1 MMTAH
6 ELFGFMSPKLA
17 SEILGWTFEEDK
29 PTYKAALQGVA
40 SAKKVR
46 PVYLQRQPRPQ
57 REASMIEAFGRP
69 ALEQAAGGLLRNW
82 LTKNQTEMLK
92 DFLDALG
99 LEHEDGVLEDL
110 PESVDDAKLHN
121 AINQVLEKH
130 PQENVAVYLNA
141 FNSMNETSW
150 PNLDELLRNDE
161 RLQLHG

>member
-6 ELFGFMSPKLA
+6 ELFGFMSPKMA
-17 SEILGWTFEEDK
+17 SEIVEWTFQEDK

-46 PVYLQRQPRPQ
+46 PIYLQRQPRPQ
-57 REASMIEAFGRP
+57 REAAMIAAFGRP
-69 ALEQAAGGLLRNW
+69 ALEQASGAILRNW
-82 LTKNQTEMLK
+82 LTKAQTGMLK
-92 DFLDALG
+92 DFLDGLG

-110 PESVDDAKLHN
+110 PDGVDDDKLNN
-121 AINQVLEKH
+121 AINEVLEKH

>member
-17 SEILGWTFEEDK
+17 SEIVEWTFQEDK

-40 SAKKVR
+40 TAKKVR
-46 PVYLQRQPRPQ
+46 PVFLQRQPRPQ
-57 REASMIEAFGRP
+57 REAAMISAFGRP
-69 ALEQAAGGLLRNW
+69 VLEPAAGALLRNW
-82 LTKNQTEMLK
+82 LTKGQTAMLK

-110 PESVDDAKLHN
+110 PDGVPDDKLRG
-121 AINQVLEKH
+121 AIDTILEKH
-130 PQENVAVYLNA
+130 TQEHVAVYLNA

-150 PNLDELLRNDE
+150 SNLDELLRNDE

>member
-17 SEILGWTFEEDK
+17 AEIVEWTFQEDK

-46 PVYLQRQPRPQ
+46 LVYLQRQPRPQ
-57 REASMIEAFGRP
+57 RESAMIEAFGRP
-69 ALEQAAGGLLRNW
+69 ALEQAAGALLRNW
-82 LTKNQTEMLK
+82 LTKQQTDMLK

-110 PESVDDAKLHN
+110 PESVENEKLNDAIN
-121 AINQVLEKH
+121 AILEKH
-130 PQENVAVYLNA
+130 SQEHVAVYLNA

-150 PNLDELLRNDE
+150 PNLDELLRSDE